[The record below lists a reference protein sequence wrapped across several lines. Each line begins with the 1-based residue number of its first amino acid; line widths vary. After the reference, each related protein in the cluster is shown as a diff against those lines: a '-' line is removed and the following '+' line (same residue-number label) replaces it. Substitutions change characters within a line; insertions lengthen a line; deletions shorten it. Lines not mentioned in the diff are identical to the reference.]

1 MAITLFRRHTA
12 SCPHASKGRDFLKCQ
27 CPLWADGYVDGIRML
42 RRSLGTRDMA
52 RARKKA
58 AALESPEIRAHKPL
72 EEAVDAFLAHC
83 ESNGVG
89 DSSRRKYK
97 SSFKYLTAFVL
108 QRGIDSAGD
117 IDVTLLDDFR
127 SSRALS
133 PVTSMAELRL
143 LRQFFSYCFE
153 RRWADSNPA
162 KSIKMPRGL
171 KPTDKEPY
179 TTSEIAAILSAC
191 DRIGHTSAERVRA
204 RAMILTLRYTALRIG
219 DVALMPR
226 SRVSAHGTYWRV
238 FLRTEKGGK
247 PVFLPIPKEMKD
259 ALDALPAKSETHFF
273 WNGGGSDRTMKGIA
287 QRVLRSV
294 FRKSGVAKAH
304 AHRFR
309 HTLATELLVKGA
321 SFEEVA
327 DVLGNTPDIVRKYYG
342 KWAEGRQTRIDDLMA
357 RVHDTAE
364 YTQPKLKRVK

>member
-1 MAITLFRRHTA
+1 MAITLFRRHAA
-12 SCPHASKGRDFLKCQ
+12 SCPHAAKGRDFMKCS
-27 CPLWADGYVDGIRML
+27 CPIWCDGYINGVRTL
-42 RRSLGTRDMA
+42 RKSLGTRDMA

-58 AALESPEIRAHKPL
+58 AALESEDRAEKPV
-72 EEAVDAFLAHC
+72 EDAVDAFLSHC
-83 ESNGVG
+83 ESNGVR

-97 SSFKYLTAFVL
+97 ASFNYLKSFL
-108 QRGIDSAGD
+108 KLHGIDSVGD
-117 IDVTLLDDFR
+117 INVTLLDDFR

-143 LRQFFSYCFE
+143 MRQFFSYCFD
-153 RRWADSNPA
+153 RRWTESNPA
-162 KSIKMPRGL
+162 KSIKMPRGI

-179 TTSEIAAILSAC
+179 TASEVAAIVAAC
-191 DRIGHTSAERVRA
+191 DRIGHTKAERIRA

-226 SRVSAHGTYWRV
+226 NQISAHGTYWRI
-238 FLRTEKGGK
+238 FLRTEKSGK

-259 ALDALPAKSETHFF
+259 ALDELPAKSETHFF
-273 WNGGGSDRTMKGIA
+273 WAGKGSDRTMKGIA

-294 FRKSGVAKAH
+294 FKKSGVAKAH

-342 KWAEGRQTRIDDLMA
+342 KWAEGRQTRIDELMA

-364 YTQPKLKRVK
+364 YTQPKLQRVK

>member
-1 MAITLFRRHTA
+1 M
-12 SCPHASKGRDFLKCQ
+12 
-27 CPLWADGYVDGIRML
+27 
-42 RRSLGTRDMA
+42 GTRDMA

-58 AALESPEIRAHKPL
+58 AVLESQDQRTIKPIS
-72 EEAVDAFLAHC
+72 EAIDAFMAHC
-83 ESNGVG
+83 ESNGVRE
-89 DSSRRKYK
+89 SSLRKYR
-97 SSFKYLTAFVL
+97 SSFNYLNAFL
-108 QRGIDSAGD
+108 SKRAGSIDE
-117 IDVTLLDDFR
+117 IDVPILDDFR
-127 SSRALS
+127 SSRPLS
-133 PVTSMAELRL
+133 PITATAELRL

-153 RRWADSNPA
+153 RRWIDNNPA

-171 KPTDKEPY
+171 KPTEKEPY
-179 TTSEIAAILSAC
+179 TAAEISAIVAAC
-191 DRIGHTSAERVRA
+191 DRIGHTSAERIRA
-204 RAMILTLRYTALRIG
+204 KAMILTLRYTALRIG

-226 SRVSAHGTYWRV
+226 NRISAHGTYWRV

-247 PVFLPIPKEMKD
+247 PVFLPIPKELKD
-259 ALDALPAKSETHFF
+259 AMDALPVKSETHFF
-273 WNGGGSDRTMKGIA
+273 WSGKGSDRTMKGIA

-342 KWAEGRQTRIDDLMA
+342 KWAEGRQTRIDELMA

-364 YTQPKLKRVK
+364 YVPRLKRVK